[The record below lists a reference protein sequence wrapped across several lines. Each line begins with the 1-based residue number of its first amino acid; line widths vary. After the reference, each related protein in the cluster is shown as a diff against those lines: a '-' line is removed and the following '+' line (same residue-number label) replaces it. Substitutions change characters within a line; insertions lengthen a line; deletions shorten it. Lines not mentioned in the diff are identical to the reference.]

1 MAAATGTRVPLQ
13 LRPDRFDPTRVRW
26 LRRGTWLLVIDR
38 LSGTWVVLPKDEEPL
53 LRLVGC
59 WPSEI
64 PEPVRPSVLR
74 LRRALVDE
82 GVGVSR
88 SERHFDELTT
98 LIVKMTSGCNLACT
112 YCYDYQPE
120 ERGSRINLDGAKMAI
135 AEAIELAP
143 RQLWVILH
151 GGEPMLTWPRIEDL
165 VLSAEELAAR
175 AGKVVRFTGQTNMT
189 RLTDRIVRFSERHN
203 IAWGLSLDGPAH
215 LHDAAR
221 VTHDG
226 QGSYAMIEQSLR
238 AFPWFVRR
246 SGVMSTITSIN
257 QDHLLEVA
265 RHVRDLGFPSW
276 DWSLFQ
282 PIGRGMASATAHE
295 LDVDRVL
302 RSWSQLFDA
311 VEAGEFERFRIAP
324 VTKYVENFISGP
336 GANMCM
342 RAECGAGRDLM
353 SLSADGTIEACDCL
367 DRAGPLGNLGNISS
381 STLAEARTSDRNR
394 LIRSRDVGSTHCS
407 DCLWYGVCGGT
418 CMAHAGGVDAVWD
431 LGCELAKLAFDRVSW
446 SLCNGDRLAD
456 YLETLS

>member
-1 MAAATGTRVPLQ
+1 VAVAAGTRVPLQ
-13 LRPDRFDPTRVRW
+13 LRPNRFDSTRVRW
-26 LRRGTWLLVIDR
+26 LRRGIWLLVIDR
-38 LSGTWVVLPKDEEPL
+38 LSGTWMVLPEDQEPF

-59 WPSEI
+59 WLSEI
-64 PEPVRPSVLR
+64 PESVRPSVLQ
-74 LRRALVDE
+74 LRRMLVDN
-82 GVGVSR
+82 GVGVSG
-88 SERHFDELTT
+88 SEGHFDELTT
-98 LIVKMTSGCNLACT
+98 LIVKLTSGCNLACT
-112 YCYDYQPE
+112 YCYDFEPE
-120 ERGSRINLDGAKMAI
+120 ERGSRIDLDGARKAI
-135 AEAIELAP
+135 AEAIELVP

-151 GGEPMLTWPRIEDL
+151 GGEPMLAWPRIEDL
-165 VLSAEELAAR
+165 VQSAEELAVR
-175 AGKVVRFTGQTNMT
+175 AGKTVRFTGQTNMT
-189 RLTDRIVRFSERHN
+189 RLTERIVRFSEQHD

-221 VTHDG
+221 VAHDG
-226 QGSYAMIEQSLR
+226 RGSYAMIERSLR
-238 AFPWFVRR
+238 VFPQFVRR

-282 PIGRGMASATAHE
+282 PIGRGVASAMTYE
-295 LDVDRVL
+295 LHVERVL
-302 RSWSQLFDA
+302 RSWTQLFDA
-311 VEAGEFERFRIAP
+311 VESGEFDGFRVAP

-342 RAECGAGRDLM
+342 RAQCGAGRDLM

-367 DRAGPLGNLGNISS
+367 DRAGPLGNLGSISS
-381 STLAEARTSDRNR
+381 STLGEARTSARGN

-418 CMAHAGGVDAVWD
+418 CMAHAGKVDAVWD

-446 SLCNGDRLAD
+446 SLCNGDRLAG
-456 YLETLS
+456 YLQTLR